1 MKKSGRV
8 FWLSCATF
16 ILSACSCWGM
26 AAQAQEPAP
35 ASGAPPANGQERRQ
49 GGFSGSFG
57 AITAIKGDTIT
68 LKSRNGDEVKVKV
81 TDKTQYRKE
90 QDAAKLA
97 DFKVGD
103 LIMVGGEKDAS
114 GTWNARFVASRP
126 AGGGT
131 QIMMGGPGGG
141 MQQMMAEGLGKVFI
155 IGKVKEINGTK
166 LTIDRPD
173 SQSQV
178 IEVDENT
185 SFRKKGESIT
195 LADIKPGDNV
205 MGRGQLKDEVFVPTT
220 LTVVDPSQ
228 MRIQTTPRR

>member
-1 MKKSGRV
+1 VLPWQSG
-8 FWLSCATF
+8 T
-16 ILSACSCWGM
+16 G
-26 AAQAQEPAP
+26 
-35 ASGAPPANGQERRQ
+35 
-49 GGFSGSFG
+49 G

-68 LKSRNGDEVKVKV
+68 LKARNGDEVKVKV

-90 QDAAKLA
+90 QAAAKLA

-103 LIMVGGEKDAS
+103 LVLVGGEKDAG

-126 AGGGT
+126 AGGGM
-131 QIMMGGPGGG
+131 QMMVGPGGG
-141 MQQMMAEGLGKVFI
+141 MPMMAEGLGKVFI
-155 IGKVKEINGTK
+155 VGKVKEINGTK

-195 LADIKPGDNV
+195 LGDIKAGDNV

-228 MRIQTTPRR
+228 MRIQTAPRQ